1 MQTETCTDWFTLYM
15 KSRLKITAK
24 DIAITGMMI
33 AIIEVA
39 KNALAFIPNVE
50 LVSLL
55 IILYTLYFGRK
66 ILLVIPA
73 FILLEGCIYGFGL
86 WWIMYLYVWPLLVLI
101 TYLFRKQES
110 VFVWAIVSGGFGLAF
125 GALCSIPYIVLSGPK
140 AAFAWWVSGIPFDIV
155 HCVAN
160 FVICLVFFKPLS
172 KVLSR
177 MK

>member
-1 MQTETCTDWFTLYM
+1 MVTYTDWSTQYM
-15 KSRLKITAK
+15 KSKVEVTAK

-33 AIIEVA
+33 ATIEVA

-55 IILYTLYFGRK
+55 IILYILYFGRK

-86 WWIMYLYVWPLLVLI
+86 WWIMYLYVWPLLAFI
-101 TYLFRKQES
+101 TYLLRKQES

-125 GALCSIPYIVLSGPK
+125 GALCSIPYVVLSGAR

-155 HCVAN
+155 HCVSN
-160 FVICLVFFKPLS
+160 FVICLVLFRPLS
-172 KVLSR
+172 RVLSR

>member
-1 MQTETCTDWFTLYM
+1 M

-55 IILYTLYFGRK
+55 VILFTLYFGKK
-66 ILLVIPA
+66 ILFVIPA

-86 WWIMYLYVWPLLVLI
+86 WWIMYLYVWPLLALI
-101 TYLFRKQES
+101 TYIMRKQES
-110 VFVWAIVSGGFGLAF
+110 VWVWAIMSGSFGLAF
-125 GALCSIPYIVLSGPK
+125 GALCSIPYIVLGGPK
-140 AAFAWWVSGIPFDIV
+140 AAFAWWVSGIPFDIL
-155 HCVAN
+155 HCVSN
-160 FVICLVFFKPLS
+160 FVLCLVLFNPLS
-172 KVLSR
+172 KVMR
-177 MK
+177 KM

>member
-1 MQTETCTDWFTLYM
+1 M

-55 IILYTLYFGRK
+55 VILFTLYFGKK
-66 ILLVIPA
+66 ILFVIPA

-86 WWIMYLYVWPLLVLI
+86 WWIMYLYVWPLLALI
-101 TYLFRKQES
+101 T
-110 VFVWAIVSGGFGLAF
+110 
-125 GALCSIPYIVLSGPK
+125 
-140 AAFAWWVSGIPFDIV
+140 
-155 HCVAN
+155 
-160 FVICLVFFKPLS
+160 
-172 KVLSR
+172 
-177 MK
+177 

>member
-1 MQTETCTDWFTLYM
+1 M

-66 ILLVIPA
+66 ILLVIPT

-86 WWIMYLYVWPLLVLI
+86 
-101 TYLFRKQES
+101 
-110 VFVWAIVSGGFGLAF
+110 
-125 GALCSIPYIVLSGPK
+125 
-140 AAFAWWVSGIPFDIV
+140 
-155 HCVAN
+155 
-160 FVICLVFFKPLS
+160 
-172 KVLSR
+172 
-177 MK
+177 